1 MVESSRSTDLYLLS
15 ETFDTISKAKDFQAT
30 ADIIFNF
37 IKKFIELDMAVIYKI
52 NEKENT
58 LDIVSCLGTDT
69 EKLKKRMPF
78 RIGEGAVGLV
88 AQNKRPLL
96 ISDALSFKDIKVRQ
110 YYHEDPIIRS
120 FLAVPLVVGNR
131 SIGIL
136 SVSSSNINQYDNYD
150 VQMINIIAS
159 QAAVLLELNN
169 NITEAQRF
177 SNKILDNV
185 NSGIMVIDDRHKII
199 IFNKSA
205 EIITGFSIDEALGMG
220 ISTVK
225 LKLDNKENFIYEC
238 FNNRKT
244 YFEEPGYMIRKD
256 ENILRIRFSTS
267 IMYNDDDSVKSC
279 ICIFRDNTEIEKLQR
294 QVAMA
299 DKLTALGRLTA
310 GLVHEIRNPL
320 LPIRNASEYLLS
332 KYNHKENSSELTSLL
347 EIIRE
352 ESERLNRVLDQLA
365 NMNKD
370 SFYSIGECFLY
381 EVVNEVLKLLNYT
394 INKNSIELKLNYDDN
409 DILLPYN
416 KDNLKQVFINL
427 LLNAIDAVKSGEEA
441 NERII
446 EISVAKKSNY
456 AVVKIKDNGIGISKN
471 DINFIFDPFYTT
483 KEGGTGIGLSIVF
496 NIIKNSGGEISIE
509 SNKHT
514 GTEVSL
520 MMPLIQERRPND
532 EKQLINS

>member
-15 ETFDTISKAKDFQAT
+15 ETFDTISKAKDFQVT

-332 KYNHKENSSELTSLL
+332 KYSHKENSSELTSLL